1 MSNPPQHRGY
11 DPDETAMLPRV
22 TDEEP
27 PPASVDDAPTT
38 VFTAIPAAPQHAPST
53 PREPAGDAG
62 GRTPPPLGDTPTTVI
77 PAVTAQPEPAQPEL
91 APPSV
96 PQSAAAGT
104 VANADGDRATR
115 PKAAVPVPPLEDRHT
130 TVLPA
135 VRDGVP
141 PGDKRKAAPRRRW
154 NEKVVPLR
162 ARRTAAG
169 YRSVYSD
176 LTRTT
181 TRTRLRTAARGVGE
195 VLVTLGAVAL
205 LFFVYEVW
213 GTTAAISAQQD
224 RMEQQLLQEWEAT
237 TDPTVAA
244 PSTPPSATAPA
255 PPPANISGVAIL
267 HIPRLEKRWVVVEGV
282 RQQDIVRNPGHY
294 PGTAMPG
301 EEGNF
306 AIAGHRNRGT
316 FWYLDRMQPGDK
328 IVVQTKDSWYIY
340 EVTTQRIVLPTA
352 IEVVRP
358 VPPGQQPGK
367 LLTITTCHPLLDNY
381 ERLIVH
387 AKLVREQPTSAGQP
401 AELKG

>member
-1 MSNPPQHRGY
+1 
-11 DPDETAMLPRV
+11 
-22 TDEEP
+22 
-27 PPASVDDAPTT
+27 
-38 VFTAIPAAPQHAPST
+38 
-53 PREPAGDAG
+53 
-62 GRTPPPLGDTPTTVI
+62 
-77 PAVTAQPEPAQPEL
+77 
-91 APPSV
+91 
-96 PQSAAAGT
+96 
-104 VANADGDRATR
+104 
-115 PKAAVPVPPLEDRHT
+115 
-130 TVLPA
+130 PA

-244 PSTPPSATAPA
+244 PSTPLSATAPA

-316 FWYLDRMQPGDK
+316 FWYLDRM
-328 IVVQTKDSWYIY
+328 
-340 EVTTQRIVLPTA
+340 
-352 IEVVRP
+352 
-358 VPPGQQPGK
+358 
-367 LLTITTCHPLLDNY
+367 
-381 ERLIVH
+381 
-387 AKLVREQPTSAGQP
+387 
-401 AELKG
+401 